1 MILNIIETHT
11 FEYLVR
17 PSIDGTFYHTGISYC
32 CRNCLKASVNV
43 CHMLILYS
51 LIVKKKKKKEQM
63 YKITNVEGE
72 IIQLIFGILL
82 FKFVWEC

>member
-1 MILNIIETHT
+1 
-11 FEYLVR
+11 
-17 PSIDGTFYHTGISYC
+17 
-32 CRNCLKASVNV
+32 
-43 CHMLILYS
+43 MLILYS